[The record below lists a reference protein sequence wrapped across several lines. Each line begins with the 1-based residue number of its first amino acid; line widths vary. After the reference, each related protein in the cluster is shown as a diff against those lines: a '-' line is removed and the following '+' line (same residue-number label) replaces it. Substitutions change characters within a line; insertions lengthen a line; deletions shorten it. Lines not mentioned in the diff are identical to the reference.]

1 MTTDVT
7 RMRGKKDV
15 ILSLSKISVLP
26 VLQFKSL
33 QKKSLSVKSPN
44 NKWQVRKDLNLQ
56 PPVLETGAPPI
67 ELRTSNKSCI
77 IITSFVIYNVIENT
91 NWSIF
96 LFFWDLAEILEKL
109 DSGDILAWIE
119 RLKYI
124 VFIIGV
130 IGWF

>member
-1 MTTDVT
+1 MKSINWNGGVVTTDVT

-26 VLQFKSL
+26 VLQSKSL

-91 NWSIF
+91 N
-96 LFFWDLAEILEKL
+96 
-109 DSGDILAWIE
+109 
-119 RLKYI
+119 
-124 VFIIGV
+124 
-130 IGWF
+130 